1 MPAAW
6 PAVLLAL
13 AVLPALPAVAA
24 PAACSQRGELDA
36 LYCDANGDLIAD
48 APTDPKRLRTPTTL
62 LMSYSPQEDAVVY
75 ERLWQPYLTHLAQCT
90 GKRVK
95 FFQVHS
101 SAASIEAMRSGRVQ
115 LGLVSAGDTPFSVN
129 VGGMVPFA
137 IHGTVKDGLVAYRLI
152 VVVRADS
159 PYKAL
164 ADLKG
169 RKIAHV
175 SPSSNSGNL
184 APRAL
189 FPAAG
194 LVPDKDYT
202 VAYSGKHDNSIMGV
216 LNKDYDAG
224 AIADDVLTR
233 MEQRGVVK
241 AGAFR
246 TLFTSPPFPA
256 GSLSYAHDLDPA
268 LAGKIREC
276 TFGFRFPAELSGA
289 FRGADRFVPL
299 DYRKDFE
306 PVRRVAAASGEVH
319 TRAGFEARKARE
331 QPQAGK

>member
-1 MPAAW
+1 M
-6 PAVLLAL
+6 
-13 AVLPALPAVAA
+13 
-24 PAACSQRGELDA
+24 
-36 LYCDANGDLIAD
+36 YCDANGDLMAD
-48 APTDPKRLRTPTTL
+48 PPGDPKQFKNPSTL
-62 LMSYSPQEDAVVY
+62 LMSYSPQEDATVY
-75 ERLWQPYLTHLAQCT
+75 EKLWQPYLTHLAQCT
-90 GKRVK
+90 GKRVR

-101 SAASIEAMRSGRVQ
+101 SAAAVEAMRSGRVQ

-137 IHGTVKDGLVAYRLI
+137 IHGTVKEGLVAYKLI
-152 VVVRADS
+152 VIVRADS
-159 PYKAL
+159 AYKTL

-169 RKIAHV
+169 KKVAHV

-194 LVPDKDYT
+194 LTPDKDYT

-241 AGAFR
+241 PGLFR
-246 TLFTSPPFPA
+246 VVYASPPFPA
-256 GSLSYAHDLDPA
+256 GSLSYAHDLEPA
-268 LAGKIREC
+268 LASKIREC
-276 TFGFRFPAELSGA
+276 TFGFRFPQDLSNS
-289 FRGADRFVPL
+289 FRGADRFVAL
-299 DYRKDFE
+299 DYKKDFE
-306 PVRRVAAASGEVH
+306 PVRRVALASGEVH
-319 TRAGFEARKARE
+319 NRAAFEAKKLRE
-331 QPQAGK
+331 QAQTKK

>member
-1 MPAAW
+1 MPWRAGVLAAC
-6 PAVLLAL
+6 LA
-13 AVLPALPAVAA
+13 LPALAAAAVC
-24 PAACSQRGELDA
+24 PQRGDLDA
-36 LYCDANGDLIAD
+36 MYCDANGDLIAD
-48 APTDPKRLRTPTTL
+48 PPTDPARYKNPPTL
-62 LMSYSPQEDAVVY
+62 LMSYSPQEDATVY
-75 ERLWQPYLTHLAQCT
+75 EKLWQPYLVHLAACT
-90 GKRVK
+90 GKRVR

-101 SAASIEAMRSGRVQ
+101 SAAAIEAMRSGRVQ

-137 IHGTVKDGLVAYRLI
+137 IHGTVKEGLVAYKLI
-152 VVVRADS
+152 VIVRADS
-159 PYKAL
+159 PYKTL

-194 LVPDKDYT
+194 LVPDKDYK

-233 MEQRGVVK
+233 MEQRGVVHP
-241 AGAFR
+241 GLFR
-246 TLFTSPPFPA
+246 TVYTSPPFPA

-268 LAGKIREC
+268 LSAKIREC
-276 TFGFRFPAELSGA
+276 TFAFRFPQDLSNS
-289 FRGADRFVPL
+289 FRGADRFVAL
-299 DYRKDFE
+299 DYKRDFE

-319 TRAGFEARKARE
+319 TRAAFESKKIRE
-331 QPQAGK
+331 QASAK